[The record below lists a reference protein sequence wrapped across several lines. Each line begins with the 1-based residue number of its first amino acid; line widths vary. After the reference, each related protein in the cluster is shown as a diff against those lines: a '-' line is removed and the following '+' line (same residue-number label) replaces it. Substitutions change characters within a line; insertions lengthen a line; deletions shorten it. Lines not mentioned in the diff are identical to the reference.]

1 MCEPTTI
8 LMAAAAVA
16 GAYGSYQ
23 SSAAAQAQSN
33 FAAQQAEYNS
43 QIAEHQRVSALE
55 KGGAEAIK
63 AQREAHRLR
72 GAQVARLAGNGL
84 DISSGSALALLDDTD
99 FFGQQDAYQI
109 RNNAARAAWGHQVE
123 RDSLTASSQMHQSS
137 ANAEKPWL
145 SAGTSLLSSAGQ
157 FAGSPAGQ
165 NAIGKF
171 KASRSLDK
179 TMNNS
184 GLWT

>member
-8 LMAAAAVA
+8 MMAVAAVA
-16 GAYGSYQ
+16 GAYGAHQ
-23 SSAAAQAQSN
+23 SSQAAKAQST
-33 FAAQQAEYNS
+33 FAARQAEYNS
-43 QIAEHQRVSALE
+43 QIAEYQRESALQQ
-55 KGGAEAIK
+55 GGAEAIK
-63 AQREAHRLR
+63 AQREAQRLR

-123 RDSLTASSQMHQSS
+123 GASFSASAQMHQSS

-145 SAGTSLLSSAGQ
+145 AAGTSLLSSAGQ
-157 FAGSPAGQ
+157 FAGSSAGQ
-165 NAIGKF
+165 NATGRF

-179 TMNNS
+179 TMNTS
-184 GLWT
+184 GLW